1 MAESLIFEDGQVNFK
16 GLLGKAEAELIRSGT
31 QFAIYRLIVD
41 GKYFLFKTPA
51 TEDKRLRELLRR
63 EYELSIGCAHPH
75 IVHVTAFGE
84 ILPGK
89 TGIVMEYI
97 DGSTLSEFLAG
108 NPSNEKRLKIFGQ
121 LLSATEYL
129 HKKGI
134 VHNDLKPDN
143 ILISRSTDSLK
154 LIDFGLSDDDT
165 HIQIKTPG
173 CSPEYAAP
181 ELKNSR
187 QSDIRSD
194 IYSLGRIMKDI
205 FPGKHGRIVRKSMA
219 ADPEKRYEDVEGLRR
234 AFKRRRLPATVAG
247 LSVCLIILA
256 AIVFFTFPGRKQF
269 AEPIK
274 PVIVADSVAI
284 PQEVGIE
291 NEELP
296 QIEPEDKSQPETA
309 PVVEKITV
317 DNSKQKPPEINLADF
332 KDEMQKLSDKTV
344 ARIRSL
350 NSVSELSVVLTEYGD
365 EALTIYNSYKRRAGD
380 EEDASLLLRE
390 YNEARTKA
398 VRVFQDASAFL
409 YTTQQK
415 K

>member
-16 GLLGKAEAELIRSGT
+16 GLLGKAEAELIRTGS

-51 TEDKRLRELLRR
+51 TEGKRLRELLRR
-63 EYELSIGCAHPH
+63 EYELSIGCDHPH

-194 IYSLGRIMKDI
+194 IYSIGRIMKDI
-205 FPGKHGRIVRKSMA
+205 FPGKYGRIVRKSMA
-219 ADPEKRYEDVEGLRR
+219 ADPEKRYQDVEGLRR
-234 AFKRRRLPATVAG
+234 AFKRRKLPATVAG
-247 LSVCLIILA
+247 LSVCLLILA

-269 AEPIK
+269 AEPIT
-274 PVIVADSVAI
+274 PVIVTDSVTI
-284 PQEVGIE
+284 PQEAGIE
-291 NEELP
+291 TEELP
-296 QIEPEDKSQPETA
+296 QIESENKSQQEVA
-309 PVVEKITV
+309 PAVEKIAV

-332 KDEMQKLSDKTV
+332 NNEMQKLSDKTV
-344 ARIRSL
+344 ASIRGL
-350 NSVSELSVVLTEYGD
+350 NSVTELSVVLTEYGD

-380 EEDASLLLRE
+380 EEDASQLFRE
-390 YNEARTKA
+390 YNEARSKA
-398 VRVFQDASAFL
+398 VRVFQNASAFL
-409 YTTQQK
+409 YTTQQEK
-415 K
+415 